1 MKKTLSNSFGIVII
15 LILLNSALL
24 NSVAKNEHNNTLNN
38 IYNLD
43 GSQKSKAP
51 DFKLKLT
58 NGKDIK
64 LSDYKGKI
72 VIVDFWATWCPPCR
86 KGIPDLIEIQKK
98 YDKKLVVIGISLD
111 TDTKDDVI
119 PFIKKYGINYPV
131 AFGNMEVVQAYGNI
145 QAIPTSFIIDQK
157 GNIVDT
163 HVGLV
168 DKMVY
173 INKIEQLL
181 KKS

>member
-1 MKKTLSNSFGIVII
+1 MKKTLFFVIAFWVGLSGSGLSKSPLSFYKQSYINQ
-15 LILLNSALL
+15 L
-24 NSVAKNEHNNTLNN
+24 E
-38 IYNLD
+38 D
-43 GSQKSKAP
+43 EGSKTSKAP

-72 VIVDFWATWCPPCR
+72 VIIDFWATWCPPCR
-86 KGIPDLIEIQKK
+86 KGIPDLIDIQKR

-111 TDTKDDVI
+111 TETKDDVV
-119 PFIKKYGINYPV
+119 PFINKYGINYPV
-131 AFGNMEVVQAYGNI
+131 AYGNMEVVQAYGNI

-168 DKMVY
+168 NKVIY
-173 INKIEQLL
+173 VNKIEELL
-181 KKS
+181 KKKK

>member
-1 MKKTLSNSFGIVII
+1 MKKILLKSFGLIVVFA
-15 LILLNSALL
+15 LISSAFSSSLT
-24 NSVAKNEHNNTLNN
+24 KNENSTSAT
-38 IYNLD
+38 NLYKLD
-43 GSQKSKAP
+43 ENQKSKAP

-58 NGKDIK
+58 NGKEIK
-64 LSDYKGKI
+64 LSDHKGKV
-72 VIVDFWATWCPPCR
+72 VIIDFWATWCPPCR

-98 YDKKLVVIGISLD
+98 YDKKVVVIGISLD
-111 TDTKDDVI
+111 TETKDDVI
-119 PFIKKYGINYPV
+119 PFIKKFGINYPV

-181 KKS
+181 K

>member
-1 MKKTLSNSFGIVII
+1 MKRTLFFVIAFLVVLSGSGLSKPPQSFDKQSYINQLEDEGNKT
-15 LILLNSALL
+15 
-24 NSVAKNEHNNTLNN
+24 
-38 IYNLD
+38 
-43 GSQKSKAP
+43 SKAP

-72 VIVDFWATWCPPCR
+72 VIIDFWATWCPPCR
-86 KGIPDLIEIQKK
+86 KGIPDLIDIQKR

-111 TDTKDDVI
+111 NETKDDVV
-119 PFIKKYGINYPV
+119 PFINKYGINYPV
-131 AFGNMEVVQAYGNI
+131 AYGNMEVVQAYGNI

-168 DKMVY
+168 DKLVY
-173 INKIEQLL
+173 VNKIEELL
-181 KKS
+181 KKKK

>member
-1 MKKTLSNSFGIVII
+1 MRIIYFITASLFISVSISGFNKSVEHFSSDNELFANAAQLDDEKTN
-15 LILLNSALL
+15 
-24 NSVAKNEHNNTLNN
+24 
-38 IYNLD
+38 
-43 GSQKSKAP
+43 QKAP

-58 NGKDIK
+58 DGKTIK
-64 LSDYKGKI
+64 LSDHKGKI

-98 YDKKLVVIGISLD
+98 YDKKVVVIGISLD
-111 TDTKDDVI
+111 TETKDDVI
-119 PFIKKYGINYPV
+119 PFIKKFGINYPI

-173 INKIEQLL
+173 INKIEKLL